1 MVSILQHSVILFRC
15 AMSYEGGKML
25 TYYTYESISNTRI
38 FALLAATKHINLQ
51 QQNTQIHLPQ
61 HALVRLA
68 AAMAMPSCGLPHC
81 VQCGLPQH
89 EFVRLAAAYVRAACR
104 SSDHAFV
111 RLAAA
116 MAMPSCGLPHCVQC
130 GLPQHEFVRLAA
142 AYVRA
147 ACRSNDHAFVRLAA
161 AMAMRSCGLPQ
172 HEFVW
177 LAAAIIV
184 CGLLFRSQ
192 FGFRF
197 ERLLRCSSPHC
208 L

>member
-1 MVSILQHSVILFRC
+1 MQHSVILFRC
-15 AMSYEGGKML
+15 AMSYEGGKMS

-104 SSDHAFV
+104 S
-111 RLAAA
+111 
-116 MAMPSCGLPHCVQC
+116 
-130 GLPQHEFVRLAA
+130 
-142 AYVRA
+142 
-147 ACRSNDHAFVRLAA
+147 NDHAFVRLAA
-161 AMAMRSCGLPQ
+161 VMAMRSCGLPQ

-192 FGFRF
+192 FCFRF

>member
-1 MVSILQHSVILFRC
+1 MLASSLQHSVILFRC

-81 VQCGLPQH
+81 VQCGLRQH
-89 EFVRLAAAYVRAACR
+89 EFVRLAAAVIMRSCGLPQQWPCPRAACR
-104 SSDHAFV
+104 IAFSAACRNMNSCGLPQHTFV

-116 MAMPSCGLPHCVQC
+116 MI
-130 GLPQHEFVRLAA
+130 
-142 AYVRA
+142 
-147 ACRSNDHAFVRLAA
+147 
-161 AMAMRSCGLPQ
+161 MRSCGLPQ
-172 HEFVW
+172 QW
-177 LAAAIIV
+177 PCARAACRNMNS
-184 CGLLFRSQ
+184 CGLPQ
-192 FGFRF
+192 Q
-197 ERLLRCSSPHC
+197 
-208 L
+208 